1 MGFLATLSHPG
12 AMSIEKSK
20 YGRATSKFATAYDNQ
35 ELVEGAECEYDQS
48 ISDLNKS
55 AEDQCDQI
63 ISDLKKIV
71 SDLNKSA
78 EDQCEQII
86 SDLKKAA
93 VIDPGYDDA
102 YCDRGRADDAEADD
116 AEADD
121 AEAGDAE
128 GEFDFTEL
136 QKDYTQMKTIKHFR
150 LHIETCDV
158 YAIEQHADASLVGS
172 CGPLAEDDLKDLDSY
187 DYSDEQN
194 KWVQENIDR
203 LILWFP

>member
-1 MGFLATLSHPG
+1 MGSFATLFHLGSE
-12 AMSIEKSK
+12 SVEKSE
-20 YGRATSKFATAYDNQ
+20 YGRATSEFATAYDNQ
-35 ELVEGAECEYDQS
+35 ELVDGVECEYDQS

-71 SDLNKSA
+71 SDLNKNA

-86 SDLKKAA
+86 SDLTKAA
-93 VIDPGYDDA
+93 EIEPDDA
-102 YCDRGRADDAEADD
+102 GACCDRGRADDAE
-116 AEADD
+116 
-121 AEAGDAE
+121 
-128 GEFDFTEL
+128 GECDFTEL

-150 LHIETCDV
+150 LHINTCDI
-158 YAIEQHADASLVGS
+158 YAIEQWSDGRLVGS
-172 CGPLAEDDLKDLDSY
+172 CGPLAEDDLKDLNSY

-194 KWVQENIDR
+194 DWVQENINR

>member
-12 AMSIEKSK
+12 AKSIEKS
-20 YGRATSKFATAYDNQ
+20 
-35 ELVEGAECEYDQS
+35 EYDQATS
-48 ISDLNKS
+48 EFVMSYDNRDLVDGNE
-55 AEDQCDQI
+55 AEFDQI
-63 ISDLKKIV
+63 ISDLYKR
-71 SDLNKSA
+71 A

-102 YCDRGRADDAEADD
+102 CCDRGRADDAE
-116 AEADD
+116 
-121 AEAGDAE
+121 
-128 GEFDFTEL
+128 GECDFTEL

-150 LHIETCDV
+150 LHVKTCDI
-158 YAIEQHADASLVGS
+158 YAIKQWSDGRLVGS

-194 KWVQENIDR
+194 DWVQENIDR

>member
-1 MGFLATLSHPG
+1 MGFLATLSHPE
-12 AMSIEKSK
+12 AKSIEKSE
-20 YGRATSKFATAYDNQ
+20 YGRATSEFATAYDNQ
-35 ELVEGAECEYDQS
+35 ELVDGAECEYDQSIQS

-78 EDQCEQII
+78 EDQCDQII

-93 VIDPGYDDA
+93 LIDPGYDDA
-102 YCDRGRADDAEADD
+102 YYDRGRADDAE
-116 AEADD
+116 
-121 AEAGDAE
+121 
-128 GEFDFTEL
+128 GECDFTTEL
-136 QKDYTQMKTIKHFR
+136 QKDYTQNKTIKHFR

-158 YAIEQHADASLVGS
+158 YAIEQRADASLVGS

>member
-1 MGFLATLSHPG
+1 MGFLATLSHPE
-12 AMSIEKSK
+12 AKSIEKSE
-20 YGRATSKFATAYDNQ
+20 YGRATSEFATAYDNQ
-35 ELVEGAECEYDQS
+35 ELVDGAECEYDQS
-48 ISDLNKS
+48 ISDLNKR

-102 YCDRGRADDAEADD
+102 CCDSGRADDAE
-116 AEADD
+116 
-121 AEAGDAE
+121 
-128 GEFDFTEL
+128 GERDFTEL
-136 QKDYTQMKTIKHFR
+136 QKDYTQVKTIKHFR

-158 YAIEQHADASLVGS
+158 YAIEQRADASLVGS

>member
-1 MGFLATLSHPG
+1 MGFLVTLSHPG

-116 AEADD
+116 AE
-121 AEAGDAE
+121 
-128 GEFDFTEL
+128 GECDFTEL

>member
-1 MGFLATLSHPG
+1 MGFLATLSHPE
-12 AMSIEKSK
+12 AKSIEKSE
-20 YGRATSKFATAYDNQ
+20 YGLATSEFATAYDYDNQ
-35 ELVEGAECEYDQS
+35 ELIDVAECEYDQS
-48 ISDLNKS
+48 ISDLKKS

-93 VIDPGYDDA
+93 LIDPGYDDA
-102 YCDRGRADDAEADD
+102 YCDRGRADDAE
-116 AEADD
+116 
-121 AEAGDAE
+121 
-128 GEFDFTEL
+128 GECDFAEL

-158 YAIEQHADASLVGS
+158 YAIEQRADASLVGS

>member
-1 MGFLATLSHPG
+1 MGFLATLSHPE
-12 AMSIEKSK
+12 AKSIEKSE
-20 YGRATSKFATAYDNQ
+20 YGLATSEFATAYDNQ
-35 ELVEGAECEYDQS
+35 ELVDGAECEYDQS

-102 YCDRGRADDAEADD
+102 CSDRGRADDAEADD

-121 AEAGDAE
+121 AE
-128 GEFDFTEL
+128 GECDFTEL
-136 QKDYTQMKTIKHFR
+136 QKDYTQNKTIKHFR